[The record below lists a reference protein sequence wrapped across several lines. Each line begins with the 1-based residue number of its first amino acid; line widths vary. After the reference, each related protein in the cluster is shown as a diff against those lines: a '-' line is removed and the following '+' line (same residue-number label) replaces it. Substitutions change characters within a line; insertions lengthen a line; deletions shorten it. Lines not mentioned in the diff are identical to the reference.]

1 VPPNIEGNLQAWE
14 YLKGLKTVFVEA
26 EKQERNLHL
35 IDFDNPDHNVFQ
47 VTDEFSFTN
56 GVNTIRLDVV
66 FLINGIPV
74 IMIETKAATRLDGIA
89 EGLDQVRRYHREGA
103 ELAALMQ
110 LFGLTHMVQCYY
122 GATWNTSAKN
132 LFNWK
137 EESAG
142 KDFETLVKTF
152 VAPER
157 VLRVLRDFILF
168 IRKDDELQKVVLR
181 PHQMRAVERAL
192 VRAHDPSKRRG
203 LIWHTQGSGKTYTM
217 ITNCQTSG

>member
-217 ITNCQTSG
+217 ITIAKTSG